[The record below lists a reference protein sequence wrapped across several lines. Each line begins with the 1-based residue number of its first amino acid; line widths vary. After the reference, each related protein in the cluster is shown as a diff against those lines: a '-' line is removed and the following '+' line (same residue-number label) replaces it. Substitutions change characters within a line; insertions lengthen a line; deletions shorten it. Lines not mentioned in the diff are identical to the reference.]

1 MSPDLKTSLDEFKS
15 FQMEARPAIEVKV
28 PIIFYSMI
36 YHSSEIMSVKK
47 IQSCSKWKKNIWFFL
62 FQKYGKFW
70 SILLD
75 DNFITHKPLIFLKSD
90 RLTKSGP

>member
-36 YHSSEIMSVKK
+36 YHSSEIMSTVKNPKLLEMKKK
-47 IQSCSKWKKNIWFFL
+47 IWVF
-62 FQKYGKFW
+62 
-70 SILLD
+70 
-75 DNFITHKPLIFLKSD
+75 
-90 RLTKSGP
+90 